1 MQNNDKAIII
11 LSKAYGMLC
20 LHRRNFRLEYLS
32 RIVFQCVQIKPHSS
46 SLTNIENSSKQLSSV
61 RWDVVQRRRKRI
73 LAIATCQTQLQPVVK
88 ISFLDLNGNRKTINQ
103 LNHSSLKLKLNW
115 KFMEREYLTK
125 TIRPY

>member
-46 SLTNIENSSKQLSSV
+46 TLTNIENSSKQLSSV
-61 RWDVVQRRRKRI
+61 CWDVVQRRRKRI

-88 ISFLDLNGNRKTINQ
+88 I
-103 LNHSSLKLKLNW
+103 
-115 KFMEREYLTK
+115 
-125 TIRPY
+125 